1 MDQPPVSPGST
12 TPLLPVVGSVLPSLY
27 TDAREGGEP
36 PAVGDLVPPKDIV
49 PVGPILPMDSDE
61 EHDPDDQW
69 MGSEST
75 VSNNAEQKTNAMSA
89 SYNQAQIVHPPL
101 PDFSSPPAD
110 MSCNDTSG
118 ETLIRA
124 VCEPNQ
130 RPPSGDDGGMDD
142 TPLDVQ
148 SSGEPSSLPDDMPR
162 KLLFTENPSMMEL
175 FGKHRDSTFKHTKP
189 VLPVLP
195 ALKENIDG
203 YAAITKKDDGLG
215 AYNEANMVD
224 PFKERKQPNIN
235 NGSIGV
241 AASQELRALPSTT
254 LPPTSTDPFDNYC
267 KASPQDKVL
276 ETTQC

>member
-1 MDQPPVSPGST
+1 M
-12 TPLLPVVGSVLPSLY
+12 GSVLPRLY
-27 TDAREGGEP
+27 TDARERGEQ
-36 PAVGDLVPPKDIV
+36 PAIRDRVPPKDFV

-61 EHDPDDQW
+61 EHDTDDQW

-124 VCEPNQ
+124 VCEPNAT
-130 RPPSGDDGGMDD
+130 RPSGDD
-142 TPLDVQ
+142 
-148 SSGEPSSLPDDMPR
+148 
-162 KLLFTENPSMMEL
+162 NPNMMEL
-175 FGKHRDSTFKHTKP
+175 FGKHGDSSTSKPTKP

-203 YAAITKKDDGLG
+203 YA
-215 AYNEANMVD
+215 D
-224 PFKERKQPNIN
+224 PFEELKQPNIG
-235 NGSIGV
+235 NGRIGV
-241 AASQELRALPSTT
+241 AASQELRALP
-254 LPPTSTDPFDNYC
+254 PISTDPFENYC
-267 KASPQDKVL
+267 KASPQDNVVETTQDNVV